1 MKTYSDLEET
11 KDVRRRHLSTQIEAA
26 PSAQSPVSDIAFK
39 VITHFV
45 DREIK
50 ELISPRP
57 RLAVEE
63 TKES

>member
-50 ELISPRP
+50 ELI
-57 RLAVEE
+57 
-63 TKES
+63 